1 MNALAYLY
9 FNIKLIQSLYSPVIL
24 HTIRSSERTDSMIV
38 PHKPLFIPAD
48 VVTDSEETALD
59 KLADEFEWQRFDIL
73 HDEPVYHYTSPDG
86 LLGIIKDKGINLRFT
101 RYDCV
106 NDLSEGRDV
115 IRCYHLACI
124 RALNTGIISRAFYE
138 AIWTIELDVSA
149 VMSFNIDNHLNLDGR
164 KIDISEEYVPLR
176 CEAYICCFSRDGDSL
191 PMWNYY
197 AKKGVNQ
204 GYNVGFD
211 SGLTELKNITLENK
225 SIHMEM
231 VSVIYNEE
239 EKVGDIL
246 TIIDAVHRLSD
257 GDPGFDNCLRLI
269 KDELKKR
276 MFRFKSQFFAHEQ
289 EVRLVLYVPVE
300 LPEDVTNEKR
310 LKIKY
315 TSQSGYLI
323 PYVDLVYKK
332 DLLDRITV
340 GPLLEK
346 EISIRTL
353 ETLKTNYNYN
363 FEIVTSN
370 VPIRF

>member
-1 MNALAYLY
+1 MMY
-9 FNIKLIQSLYSPVIL
+9 NIWA
-24 HTIRSSERTDSMIV
+24 SERTDIV
-38 PHKPLFIPAD
+38 NDPHEPPTSPA
-48 VVTDSEETALD
+48 ETVADYIESPLD
-59 KLADEFEWQRFDIL
+59 KLADEFEWQHFDIP

-115 IRCYHLACI
+115 LRCYHLACRKAFDADIVSYEFYDAI
-124 RALNTGIISRAFYE
+124 RDIA
-138 AIWTIELDVSA
+138 LDVSA
-149 VMSFNIDNHLNLDGR
+149 VMSFNIDKHLSLDGR
-164 KIDISEEYVPLR
+164 EIDFSEEYVPLR

-204 GYNVGFD
+204 GYNVCFGA
-211 SGLTELKNITLENK
+211 GLTDRANITLENK

-231 VSVIYNEE
+231 VSVIYNED
-239 EKVGDIL
+239 EKIGDIL
-246 TIIDAVHRLSD
+246 SIIDAVYRLSD
-257 GDPGFDNCLRLI
+257 SDPGYQNCRQLI

-289 EVRLVLYVPVE
+289 EIRLVLYVPVE
-300 LPEDVTNEKR
+300 FPEDVTIDKR

-332 DLLDRITV
+332 ELLGRITV

-353 ETLKTNYNYN
+353 ETLKANYNYD

>member
-1 MNALAYLY
+1 M
-9 FNIKLIQSLYSPVIL
+9 ISPHQPLPGPEDVIPS
-24 HTIRSSERTDSMIV
+24 H
-38 PHKPLFIPAD
+38 
-48 VVTDSEETALD
+48 EESALD
-59 KLADEFEWQRFDIL
+59 KLADELEWQRFDIP
-73 HDEPVYHYTSPDG
+73 HEEPVFHYTSPDG
-86 LLGIIKDKGINLRFT
+86 LLGIVKDKGINLRFT

-106 NDLSEGRDV
+106 NDLSEGKDV
-115 IRCYHLACI
+115 LRCYLLAC
-124 RALNTGIISRAFYE
+124 RNCLDAGTVSRAFYE
-138 AIWTIELDVSA
+138 AIRDIELDISA
-149 VMSFNIDNHLNLDGR
+149 VMSFNIDRRMSLD
-164 KIDISEEYVPLR
+164 SELDLSEKYVPLK
-176 CEAYICCFSRDGDSL
+176 CEAYICCFAQDGDSL

-211 SGLTELKNITLENK
+211 AGLTDRENILLENT

-231 VSVIYNEE
+231 VSVIYNED
-239 EKVGDIL
+239 KKIGDIQNV
-246 TIIDAVHRLSD
+246 IESVYKYSD
-257 GDPGFDNCLRLI
+257 GEPDYCNCRRLI

-276 MFRFKSQFFAHEQ
+276 MFRFKSQFFAHER
-289 EVRLVLYVPVE
+289 EIRLVLYVPIE
-300 LPEDVTNEKR
+300 LHVDTESEDR

-315 TSQSGYLI
+315 TSQKGYLI

-332 DLLDRITV
+332 ELLGRITV

-353 ETLKTNYNYN
+353 ETLKANYNYD